1 MIRSFV
7 ALTLLCALGC
17 GGRAGKAPDLF
28 SGYPEVR
35 AFAEDALMMVGPP
48 ATANDWA
55 GVKKGAASPSFVSQ
69 AENIMNSTVPSG
81 ITNGAE
87 LKNDV
92 DTYLKKLME
101 IAKTGKDSDVE
112 AAYKDF
118 KSAWDKLAGAV
129 DAASR

>member
-1 MIRSFV
+1 
-7 ALTLLCALGC
+7 
-17 GGRAGKAPDLF
+17 
-28 SGYPEVR
+28 
-35 AFAEDALMMVGPP
+35 MMVGPP

-55 GVKKGAASPSFVSQ
+55 GVKKGATSPSFVSQ
-69 AENIMNSTVPSG
+69 AERIINSTVPPG
-81 ITNGAE
+81 IAHGAE

-92 DTYLKKLME
+92 DTHLKELME
-101 IAKTGKDSDVE
+101 IAKTGKGPDVE